1 LSLIQS
7 IKTIEKNFDFVV
19 VGGGLA
25 GVCAAISAA
34 RQGLSVAL
42 INNRP
47 VLGGN
52 ASSEVGLLVA
62 SADRDF
68 HHARETGIIE
78 EINLENRFRNH
89 EMSYSNYNMDL
100 ILWAKVNQAGVHL
113 FMNTNIDT
121 LEMQNETQI
130 KFIVGTQLGTEKK
143 FCFIAPLFVDCS
155 GDGILL
161 ALSGAEFK
169 RGTESKFEFNE
180 ALAPDIESH
189 ITQGSTLMFRTK
201 NLGRPTRFIR
211 PEWAYHFPKAEDLP
225 HKVQHTDGG
234 FLWIEYGAKLDTIS
248 DNEEIRDELWKILY
262 GVWDHLKNHG
272 NYGMDNEELAW
283 VANWPGKRES
293 RRGVGDYILTQ
304 NDITNPT
311 EYEDAVAY
319 GGWPCDVHN
328 PEGFWAKEK
337 WLNYLHLSKVYPIPY
352 RCYYSKN
359 ISNLFIGG
367 RLTSAT
373 HIAHG
378 STRVMATCAVG
389 GQAIGTAAALCKK
402 YKVTPRELGQTRIK
416 ELQQLLLKEDCFI
429 PEATNEDANDLA
441 RIAKV
446 SSPSQYRKNETEEF
460 HPNNVISGVSRG
472 NSQKENLWMSNQK
485 CSAEPWELTFEWE
498 FIQNISSV
506 RLTFDTMIREKKF
519 FVKTVLGP
527 LPTCVRSYRILT
539 EEMGGAWK
547 EIKTVKGN
555 YLRHNIVNFDL
566 VQTKKIKIIFD
577 ETNGDTVARVYEIRM
592 YA

>member
-1 LSLIQS
+1 MVNAIQ
-7 IKTIEKNFDFVV
+7 TLEKSFDFVV

-25 GVCAAISAA
+25 GICAAVSAS
-34 RQGLSVAL
+34 RLGLSVAL
-42 INNRP
+42 VNNRP

-52 ASSEVGLLVA
+52 ASSEVGLLIA

-78 EINLENRFRNH
+78 EINLENRVRNH

-100 ILWAKVNQAGVHL
+100 VLWTMAKKAGVHL
-113 FMNTNIDT
+113 FMNTNIDS
-121 LEMQNETQI
+121 LEMESTQKI
-130 KFIVGTQLGTEKK
+130 KAVFGIQLGTEKK
-143 FCFIAPLFVDCS
+143 FHIRAPLFADCS

-161 ALSGAEFK
+161 ALSGGIFRK
-169 RGTESKFEFNE
+169 GSESKNEFNE
-180 ALAPDIESH
+180 SLAPEVENH

-234 FLWIEYGAKLDTIS
+234 YLWIEYGAKLDTIS

-272 NYGMDNEELAW
+272 NYGMENEEIAW

-293 RRGVGDYILTQ
+293 RRGVGDYILSQT
-304 NDITNPT
+304 DITNPT
-311 EYEDAVAY
+311 QYEDAVAF

-328 PEGFWAKEK
+328 PDGFWAKEK
-337 WLNYLHLSKVYPIPY
+337 WLNYLHLSKIYPIPY

-359 ISNLFIGG
+359 ITNLFIAG

-378 STRVMATCAVG
+378 STRVMGTCAVG

-402 YKVTPRELGQTRIK
+402 YKLEPRRLGQTRIK

-429 PEATNEDANDLA
+429 PEIKNEDENDLA
-441 RIAKV
+441 KTAKV
-446 SSPSQYRKNETEEF
+446 SSLSQYKKSESEEF
-460 HPNNVISGVSRG
+460 HPRNVISGISRG
-472 NSQKENLWMSNQK
+472 NPKNENLWMSNQK
-485 CSAEPWELTFEWE
+485 CSAEPWELLFEWNE
-498 FIQNISSV
+498 PQSISSV

-519 FVKTVLGP
+519 FVKAVLGP
-527 LPTCVRSYRILT
+527 LPTCVRSYRILA
-539 EEMGGAWK
+539 EDIFGNWQ
-547 EIKTVKGN
+547 EIKAVTGN
-555 YLRHNIVNFDL
+555 YLRHNIVDFEMIK
-566 VQTKKIKIIFD
+566 TKKIKICID
-577 ETNGDTVARVYEIRM
+577 ETNGDTLARVYEIRI
-592 YA
+592 YS